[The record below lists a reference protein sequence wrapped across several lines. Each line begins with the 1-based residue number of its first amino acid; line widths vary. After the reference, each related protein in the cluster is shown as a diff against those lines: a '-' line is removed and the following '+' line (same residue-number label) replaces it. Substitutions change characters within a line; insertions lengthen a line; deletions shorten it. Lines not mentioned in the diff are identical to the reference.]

1 MIDTAYTLTSFPSA
15 SSTLPA
21 QIRFRSRTSSPRAPY
36 TPAAPPMLTRVPARL
51 SALEPAVYPAQSDA
65 PQPVA
70 SRGRTSYFIAG
81 MALLF
86 VLIQAAAWLPL
97 EGIDLLFVRIVLFA
111 GAGICFLA
119 SGDDA
124 VSAPYS

>member
-1 MIDTAYTLTSFPSA
+1 MIDTAYTLTSFPST
-15 SSTLPA
+15 SSALPA
-21 QIRFRSRTSSPRAPY
+21 QIRFRSRPTTPRPAGPITAPAKASSTALPARSGSSPA
-36 TPAAPPMLTRVPARL
+36 
-51 SALEPAVYPAQSDA
+51 
-65 PQPVA
+65 A

-81 MALLF
+81 MVLLF

-124 VSAPYS
+124 VSAP